1 MKISTT
7 ILTIM
12 LVLFVTGIF
21 ASNVAF
27 RRQYEKVDKSDLYW
41 NYSKI
46 ADKPFRHVKL
56 DGGNLTNIVF
66 EQNPHCSARV
76 LDYWGGYEKDS
87 IKAYVD
93 KDTLHVKFVNTYA
106 NLIEKSWLQSN
117 VLILISAPELLS
129 IEGVNTNF
137 HMNKLNQKSLD
148 IRLSGRSR
156 IGIESN
162 NHHFDNLNIT
172 QRDSS
177 QVIIKMN
184 PELKSSPI
192 MSVQKVTAD
201 LQGRTL
207 LDIGRAYV
215 NELNLNVADSSAII
229 LSGYALK
236 TINR

>member
-1 MKISTT
+1 MKISTA
-7 ILTIM
+7 ILIIM
-12 LVLFVTGIF
+12 LILFVTGIF

-41 NYSKI
+41 NYNKI
-46 ADKPFRHVKL
+46 ADKPFRHVKI

-66 EQNPHCSARV
+66 EQNKHCSARV

-87 IKAYVD
+87 ISAYIN
-93 KDTLHVKFVNTYA
+93 KDTLHVKFVNKYA
-106 NLIEKSWLQSN
+106 NLIEKSWLQAN
-117 VLILISAPELLS
+117 VLIRIAAPELLS
-129 IEGVNTNF
+129 VEGVNTNF
-137 HMNKLNQKSLD
+137 HMNKLDQKSLN
-148 IRLSGRSR
+148 IMLSGRSR

-162 NHHFDNLNIT
+162 SHHFDRLNIT

-184 PELKSSPI
+184 PELKGSPLMKI
-192 MSVQKVTAD
+192 QNITAD

-207 LDIGRAYV
+207 LDIGRVYV
-215 NELNLNVADSSAII
+215 DDLSMNIADSSAII

-236 TINR
+236 TIYK